1 MNDTYV
7 YVLQKIVRGESID
20 GGESFEPVPI
30 VRHGEA
36 SLLGRIAGH
45 PVAFTA
51 KLSARVFTHNGRTD
65 GCLTREV
72 YDVVAVKR
80 SGFAELLGP
89 GAMWHLDG
97 VLRPVEAAQSEVGA

>member
-20 GGESFEPVPI
+20 GGNSFEPVPI
-30 VRHGEA
+30 VWHGEA
-36 SLLGRIAGH
+36 SLLGRIADP

-80 SGFAELLGP
+80 SEVAALIGP
-89 GAMWHLDG
+89 GAMWHLDSI
-97 VLRPVEAAQSEVGA
+97 LRPIEAAQAEVGA